1 MEDALYL
8 AKLCKQVYLIH
19 RREEFRASAV
29 TVDAV
34 MKNEVITFIPNTQVK
49 EIRGENKVSSVLLAD
64 KAGKEKELMTDAVF
78 VAVGLKPENEIF
90 ASQITLEDGYIKA
103 GEDCKTNLPGVFV
116 AGDTRTKLLRQ
127 LVTAAAD
134 GAVAATQAAAFLQEQ
149 LELQPLK
156 KE

>member
-1 MEDALYL
+1 
-8 AKLCKQVYLIH
+8 
-19 RREEFRASAV
+19 
-29 TVDAV
+29 
-34 MKNEVITFIPNTQVK
+34 
-49 EIRGENKVSSVLLAD
+49 
-64 KAGKEKELMTDAVF
+64 MTDAVF

-103 GEDCKTNLPGVFV
+103 GEDCKTNLPGIFT

-134 GAVAATQAAAFLQEQ
+134 GAVAATQAAAFLQERP
-149 LELQPLK
+149 ELQPLK